1 MSYQPLF
8 LGLGTAVVRTT
19 AATNFLE
26 GETANLRV
34 GQPVVT
40 RQESTTHVFGG
51 VTANT
56 IYYIREIVD
65 ANNFKISLTING
77 DPIVLQDGQ
86 GFMLFRAVQREMV
99 GESLRKVDTM
109 LEEIYSSGI
118 GGGGIGG
125 DIDGGDADSSFN
137 DSTGGSGGISSVIE
151 DETPSLGGNLLLNG
165 NDIVGTGNINIS
177 GSINA
182 TVLSGGF
189 RGVLAGSLTGPVD
202 DQGARTGNPTIDGL
216 PFELGNPQAG
226 QVIAWDGPNAKF
238 VLTSPAAVSVDN
250 ISLDDVLFNGNTSS
264 NSITV
269 SSLTTD
275 SLVLPNG
282 LNYSVIVN
290 PPTIPTDISDLTDN
304 TSLLGPSLSVIT
316 PDDIEISDVATI
328 VFTGTGVTASAV
340 GNAVTLDITG
350 GASADIGD
358 FTFTNSTASIPLGDT
373 LVLQTNQSGGNRE
386 SVLTLNPTADSALD
400 VGSGLRVR
408 TNYGTGFE
416 KSWTFNT
423 DGSVTFPDATVQ
435 STAYTGGN
443 VSGLGSREILTA
455 TTGALAINSVG
466 NISITGFKTYALL
479 AMIVEIP
486 AWVRVY
492 ASAAARTA
500 DAARLETEDPLPGSG
515 VIAEVIT
522 TTDNQT
528 VLFTPA
534 TIGFNAETP
543 AANTVYLAVKNKG
556 TGVATI
562 DVTLILV
569 QLEA

>member
-8 LGLGTAVVRTT
+8 LGLGTAVVRTV
-19 AATNFLE
+19 ATTNILE

-34 GQPVVT
+34 GQPVVSS
-40 RQESTTHVFGG
+40 QESTTYVFGG

-56 IYYIREIVD
+56 VYYIREIVD
-65 ANNFKISLTING
+65 ANNFKISLTVDG
-77 DPIVLQDGQ
+77 DPIILQDGQ

-99 GESLRKVDTM
+99 GESLRKVDSM

-118 GGGGIGG
+118 GGGDIGG
-125 DIDGGDADSSFN
+125 TVDGGSADSSFN

-151 DETPSLGGNLLLNG
+151 DETPALGGNLSLN
-165 NDIVGTGNINIS
+165 NKNIFGTGDINIS
-177 GSINA
+177 GNITA
-182 TVLSGGF
+182 TVFSGDF
-189 RGVLAGSLTGPVD
+189 RGNLAGSLIGPVD
-202 DQGARTGNPTIDGL
+202 AEGARIGNPTIDGL
-216 PFELGNPQAG
+216 PFALGNPVAG
-226 QVIAWDGPNAKF
+226 QVIAWDGPNEKF
-238 VLTSPAAVSVDN
+238 VLATPSAVSGTDT
-250 ISLDDVLFNGNTSS
+250 LDDVLFRGNTSS

-275 SLVLPNG
+275 TLVVNNG
-282 LNYSVIVN
+282 IDYADINFT
-290 PPTIPTDISDLTDN
+290 PTIPTDISDLTDN
-304 TSLLGPSLSVIT
+304 TSLLGSSLSVIT
-316 PDDIEISDVATI
+316 PDDIEISDVATL
-328 VFTGTGVTASAV
+328 VFTGAGVTASAV

-358 FTFTNSTASIPLGDT
+358 FTFTNSTASLPLGNT
-373 LVLQTNQSGGNRE
+373 MTLQTYENGGNRE
-386 SVLTLNPTADSALD
+386 SVLTLVPTGDSALD
-400 VGSGLRVR
+400 IGGGLRVR
-408 TNYGTGFE
+408 TAYGTGFE

-423 DGSVTFPDATVQ
+423 NGSITFPDATVQ
-435 STAYTGGN
+435 STAYTGGS

-455 TTGALAINSVG
+455 TTGALAIDAVG

-479 AMIVEIP
+479 AVISEIP
-486 AWVRVY
+486 AWIRVY

>member
-8 LGLGTAVVRTT
+8 LGLGTAVVRTV
-19 AATNFLE
+19 ATTNILE

-34 GQPVVT
+34 GQPVVSS
-40 RQESTTHVFGG
+40 QESTTYVFGG

-56 IYYIREIVD
+56 VYYIREIVD
-65 ANNFKISLTING
+65 ANNFKISLTVDG
-77 DPIVLQDGQ
+77 DPIILQDGQ

-118 GGGGIGG
+118 GGGDIGG
-125 DIDGGDADSSFN
+125 TVDGGSADSSFN

-151 DETPSLGGNLLLNG
+151 DETPALGGNLSLN
-165 NDIVGTGNINIS
+165 NKNIFGTGDINIS
-177 GSINA
+177 GNITA
-182 TVLSGGF
+182 TVFSGDF
-189 RGVLAGSLTGPVD
+189 RGNLAGSLIGPVD
-202 DQGARTGNPTIDGL
+202 AEGARIGNPTIDGL
-216 PFELGNPQAG
+216 PFELGNPVAG

-238 VLTSPAAVSVDN
+238 RLASISAVSGTDT
-250 ISLDDVLFNGNTSS
+250 LDDVLLRGNTSS
-264 NSITV
+264 ESIIIG
-269 SSLTTD
+269 SLTTD
-275 SLVLPNG
+275 TLVVNNG
-282 LNYSVIVN
+282 IDYADINFT
-290 PPTIPTDISDLTDN
+290 PTIPTDISDLTDN
-304 TSLLGPSLSVIT
+304 TSLLGSSLSVIT
-316 PDDIEISDVATI
+316 PDDIEISDVATL
-328 VFTGTGVTASAV
+328 VFTGAGVTASAV
-340 GNAVTLDITG
+340 GNAVTLDIAG

-358 FTFTNSTASIPLGDT
+358 FTFTNSTASLPLGNT
-373 LVLQTNQSGGNRE
+373 MTLQTNQSGGNRE

-408 TNYGTGFE
+408 TAYGTGFE

-423 DGSVTFPDATVQ
+423 NGSITFPDATVQ
-435 STAYTGGN
+435 STAYTGGS

-455 TTGALAINSVG
+455 TTGALAINAVG

-479 AMIVEIP
+479 AVISEIP
-486 AWVRVY
+486 AWIRVY

-522 TTDNQT
+522 TTNNQT

-543 AANTVYLAVKNKG
+543 ATNTVYLAVKNKG